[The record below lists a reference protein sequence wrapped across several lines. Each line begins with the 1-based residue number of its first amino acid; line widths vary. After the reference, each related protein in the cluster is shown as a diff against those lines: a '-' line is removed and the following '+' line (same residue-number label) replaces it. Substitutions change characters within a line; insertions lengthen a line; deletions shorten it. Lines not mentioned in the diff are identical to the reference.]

1 MAGDLEKTR
10 IERHGNQWYSVT
22 YDNDTEIKKE
32 PFTGDAKV
40 TIWRVQNKHG
50 YGPYNQSFEGNIL
63 LTLMDTEDGKYVKKP
78 HPQEDTVL
86 NTIFQKSADQEYL
99 YGFSSIEQFEK
110 WFESEDIKQ
119 TLHDN
124 GFYLASYEIDLQK
137 DKALIGDHQAVFTK
151 DHALLNAFRKCN
163 NPDTDLNQAE
173 IKDNA
178 DIQAF
183 LGKQHTAMKL

>member
-1 MAGDLEKTR
+1 MEIEDDKTR
-10 IERHGNQWYSVT
+10 IEKHGNQWYSVT
-22 YDNDTEIKKE
+22 YAEDREVKKE
-32 PFTGDAKV
+32 PFTGDGKV

-63 LTLMDTEDGKYVKKP
+63 LTLMDAEGGKYVKKP
-78 HPQEDTVL
+78 HPQKDEVL
-86 NTIFQKSADQEYL
+86 NTIFRNAVEQEYI

-124 GFYLASYEIDLQK
+124 GFYLANYEIDLQK

-151 DHALLNAFRKCN
+151 EHALLNAFRKCN
-163 NPDTDLNQAE
+163 SPNTDLNQTE
-173 IKDNA
+173 IEENP

-183 LGKQHTAMKL
+183 LGKQLTKIKL